1 MLRMALLLAAALLP
15 ACSQASSAAP
25 GMPAPGH
32 VVATFKLEAQP
43 TCAGCVARI
52 TEAVTPV
59 AGVSSVE
66 VTLGNPTLKVWHD
79 PAQSPEQLIL
89 EALDKSGEKASLVR

>member
-1 MLRMALLLAAALLP
+1 MLRLALLLAAALLP
-15 ACSQASSAAP
+15 ACSQAVSAVP
-25 GMPAPGH
+25 GTPAPGH
-32 VVATFKLEAQP
+32 VAATFKLEAEP

-52 TEAVTPV
+52 TEAVGPI

-66 VTLGNPTLKVWHD
+66 VTVGNPTLRVWHD
-79 PAQSPEQLIL
+79 PAQSPEQSIL